1 MCRRDGKGPGWW
13 QLPYAVYEDGNR
25 VHSFFRDMWWA
36 MRQATYDALRCGVE
50 DIAARDAVPEQI
62 VISGFSMGGG
72 VST

>member
-1 MCRRDGKGPGWW
+1 
-13 QLPYAVYEDGNR
+13 
-25 VHSFFRDMWWA
+25 VHSPPRDMWWA

-62 VISGFSMGGG
+62 VVAGFSMGGG